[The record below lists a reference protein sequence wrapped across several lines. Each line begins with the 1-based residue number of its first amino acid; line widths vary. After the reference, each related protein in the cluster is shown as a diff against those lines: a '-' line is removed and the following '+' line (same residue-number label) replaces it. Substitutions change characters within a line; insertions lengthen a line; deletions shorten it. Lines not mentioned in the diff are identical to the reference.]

1 MKLFTNFNLSNYNGY
16 RVHAV
21 CGKAWFPET
30 EEDFIG
36 IYRENPNTRKIIL
49 GNGNNIILS
58 KEYYEEEFI
67 ILNGC

>member
-36 IYRENPNTRKIIL
+36 IYRENRIHEKLFWATAII
-49 GNGNNIILS
+49 S
-58 KEYYEEEFI
+58 F
-67 ILNGC
+67 